1 MSFVLSNHLS
11 FYRICSLHIFQQKTG
26 LEPVSVGLKL
36 TGAAVFPAQLFD
48 GKDSDSFLSFFPLFG
63 INLIFLLE

>member
-1 MSFVLSNHLS
+1 MF
-11 FYRICSLHIFQQKTG
+11 FLHILQQKTG